1 MPSRD
6 KRLDVERARSR
17 FRDLTSR
24 LLLRWHRHPMP
35 GPRARRKA
43 IDRALLLVDVQNDF
57 VDGSLP
63 VQGAARIVPMLN
75 RYVDLFVERGVPVYL
90 SRDWHPPE
98 TSHFAPWGGGGALP
112 PHCVRGSAGA
122 AFAADLHVPVGAVI
136 ISKGTGAGEQG
147 YSAFDGHHPGPVSLR
162 RCLETRGVRTLYV
175 GGLGA
180 GVRATVLDGAQLGMD
195 VVLLADAVRGID
207 GTSAR
212 LRRAIDEMC
221 RAGARVEQFDDVQRE
236 LAAYPRI
243 ANGASSLA

>member
-1 MPSRD
+1 
-6 KRLDVERARSR
+6 
-17 FRDLTSR
+17 
-24 LLLRWHRHPMP
+24 MP
-35 GPRARRKA
+35 GPRARRKS

-57 VDGSLP
+57 VDGALP
-63 VQGAARIVPMLN
+63 VQGAARIIPMFN

-98 TSHFAPWGGGGALP
+98 TSHFAPRGEGGALP
-112 PHCVRGSAGA
+112 PHCVRGTAGA
-122 AFAADLHVPVGAVI
+122 AFAAELHVPVGAVI

-221 RAGARVEQFDDVQRE
+221 RAGSRVEQFDDVERE

-243 ANGASSLA
+243 ASGASSLA